1 MATVFKRNGKGPW
14 IIQYFD
20 ASGRRRER
28 SARTTDYRSAERIAA
43 KLEADVALERA
54 GVADARQARFASEN
68 RRPLSEHLEVYLQQL
83 RDAGRAAHTMGDKRN
98 VLPLVFKEIGATRSP
113 LKNPAGSA
121 RLRRPSGSAAEV
133 CTADLDFAAATLRRI
148 AAYPSL
154 VVAVFLRRYGWVS
167 FRDLRCRSRIRCDF
181 VHRTG
186 TYPSLLAAG
195 LLARARSDA
204 EFFNGLLVSCP

>member
-43 KLEADVALERA
+43 KLQADVALERA

-83 RDAGRAAHTMGDKRN
+83 RDAGRADHTMGDKRN
-98 VLPLVFKEIGATRSP
+98 VLPLVFKEIGATR
-113 LKNPAGSA
+113 LTDLSA
-121 RLRRPSGSAAEV
+121 EAVGRFLGRQRESGKAPRSVNHYREIVRAFALWCARTGRLPSNALVNVPKCDETRDRRRVRRALSEDELRRLMEE
-133 CTADLDFAAATLRRI
+133 
-148 AAYPSL
+148 
-154 VVAVFLRRYGWVS
+154 
-167 FRDLRCRSRIRCDF
+167 
-181 VHRTG
+181 
-186 TYPSLLAAG
+186 AG
-195 LLARARSDA
+195 HEDGRP
-204 EFFNGLLVSCP
+204 GI